1 MTPLKDLKNISRND
15 ILAALGLT
23 RNAPSPA
30 AEPAILPLLSMLGFG
45 ALLGFGIGLLVA
57 PKSGAQLRQQLSEQ
71 LTQQRDESDES
82 DVETLS

>member
-1 MTPLKDLKNISRND
+1 MNSLKDLKNVGRDD

-23 RNAPSPA
+23 RSAHSPA
-30 AEPAILPLLSMLGFG
+30 AEPAILPLFGMLGFG

-71 LTQQRDESDES
+71 LTQQLDESDET